1 MKRVFHPPHK
11 DHRLVFKNRKLRDP
25 ASLHTLLPKAEYAK
39 NAETHRVM
47 HEREN
52 ILLGIGDIGVPRP
65 PNETPIQTFLR
76 RSEVNIDSSY
86 RDTGVY
92 PAANSYTLD
101 LGRRYQNVIGVK
113 MLSSEIPISE
123 RLILDTPLD
132 RANNKIYW
140 QNQGADDIYVA
151 EFPAGNYDATTLQ
164 SAIEVAM
171 NNVRNAVTNAF
182 HEFTVTVDA
191 VSNLTTFS
199 SLVTEQLSN
208 PFETTA
214 GLSLI
219 TVNHEAH
226 GFSNGDLITIY
237 GAVRFNGIEPVY
249 INKQHVVIHDG
260 IDPDSYTIDIGEP
273 AIITTPPGVGGG
285 GDLVRVG
292 VGLPFKLLW
301 SAGDTP
307 AIILGFDEVDTGFN
321 TVHQNTT
328 IDRIFG
334 IESVRRI
341 DSTFSAV
348 LLDEAPSPALAANQQ
363 VYLSGVSGSS
373 NDDGLNNSAGYSMDL
388 VSGADAVLLGLTAEE
403 QTRVVKIPV
412 AVDAAPIGTG
422 GTLNTRT
429 LNRAVNLAGE
439 SYIFIQCP
447 QLPNMDTVGTVDN
460 VFAKIALSGSP
471 GTQVFDSYIGGNKR
485 FETPLRVLDQLTFS
499 FVTRDGTL
507 YDFLDFENSF
517 TLLITEQIIETNGSG
532 VSGYLG
538 TLPPSVGGR

>member
-1 MKRVFHPPHK
+1 MKRSFYAPHK
-11 DHRLVFKNRKLRDP
+11 DHRLVFKNRKLHDP
-25 ASLHTLLPKAEYAK
+25 ATLRTLIPQAQYAR
-39 NAETHRVM
+39 NADTYRAM

-52 ILLGIGDIGVPRP
+52 ILLGITDSGVPKP
-65 PNETPIQTFLR
+65 PSETPIQTFIR

-92 PAANSYTLD
+92 PSASSYTLD
-101 LGRRYQNVIGVK
+101 LGRRYQNVIGVQII
-113 MLSSEIPISE
+113 SSEIPISE

-140 QNQGADDIYVA
+140 QNEGSDDIYSA
-151 EFPAGNYDATTLQ
+151 EFPAGNYDSTTLQ

-171 NNVRNAVTNAF
+171 NNVRNADTNAF
-182 HEFTVTVDA
+182 HEFTVTVDS

-208 PFETTA
+208 PFETTD
-214 GLSLI
+214 GLSII
-219 TVNHEAH
+219 TVNHDNH
-226 GFSNGDLITIY
+226 PFSDGDLVTIS

-249 INKQHVVIHDG
+249 INKQHVITYDTAN
-260 IDPDSYTIDIGEP
+260 SYTIDIGEP
-273 AIITTPPGVGGG
+273 AIITSPPGVGGG

-307 AIILGFDEVDTGFN
+307 ALILGFDEVDTEFN

-328 IDRIFG
+328 VDRIFG
-334 IESVRRI
+334 IESVQRI

-348 LLDEAPSPALAANQQ
+348 LLDEAPDPSLAANQQ

-388 VSGADAVLLGLTAEE
+388 VSSADATLLGLTAEE
-403 QTRVVKIPV
+403 QTRVIKIPV
-412 AVDAAPIGTG
+412 AIDASPNGTG

-439 SYIFIQCP
+439 SYLFIQCP
-447 QLPNMDTVGTVDN
+447 QLPNMDTVGTVEN
-460 VFAKIALSGSP
+460 VFAKVALSGSP

-485 FETPLRVLDQLTFS
+485 FETPLRTLDQLSFS

-517 TLLITEQIIETNGSG
+517 TLVITEQIIETTGSG
-532 VSGYLG
+532 ISGYLG
-538 TLPPSVGGR
+538 TLPPSAGGRQ